1 MSGRDPAEAL
11 RATARV
17 LDTAAAVS
25 ATDWDA
31 CAGGGN
37 PFLSHAFFVALEE
50 SGSAAAR
57 AGWQP
62 VHLVIDDPEGRPSA
76 LPPAYAQSHSQGE
89 YVFDQTWED
98 AYRPAAGPYF
108 PNTQSAVP

>member
-17 LDTAAAVS
+17 LDAAAAVS

-57 AGWQP
+57 PGSARL
-62 VHLVIDDPEGRPSA
+62 HRLIDAREARTASLSRHYPK
-76 LPPAYAQSHSQGE
+76 SQTR
-89 YVFDQTWED
+89 DED
-98 AYRPAAGPYF
+98 AKSDRSRNRVASSGTKLVEP
-108 PNTQSAVP
+108 

>member
-17 LDTAAAVS
+17 LDAAAAVS

-62 VHLVIDDPEGRPSA
+62 VHLVIEDPEGRPSA
-76 LPPAYAQSHSQGE
+76 IAPAYAKRHSQGE
-89 YVFDQTWED
+89 YRSEERRVGKECVSTC
-98 AYRPAAGPYF
+98 RSRGS
-108 PNTQSAVP
+108 PNH